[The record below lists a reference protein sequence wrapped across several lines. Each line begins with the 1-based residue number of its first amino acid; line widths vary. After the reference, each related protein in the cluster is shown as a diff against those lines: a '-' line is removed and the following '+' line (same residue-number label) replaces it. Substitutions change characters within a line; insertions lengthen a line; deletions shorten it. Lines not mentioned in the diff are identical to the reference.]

1 MVEGLEEAGRWFR
14 KGLEVTGER
23 QQLSWT
29 GSEKQRKRQGVCL
42 PPPRPPATVPAYRVL
57 SRTACQ
63 VQDGVGWVND
73 RTRSN
78 LAFGQPVRYDGLWA
92 VFEYGDGL
100 IRFRWADL
108 IVVRNRKRRR

>member
-1 MVEGLEEAGRWFR
+1 LRFAEADDSR
-14 KGLEVTGER
+14 KGMEMTGEE
-23 QQLSWT
+23 QKLSWT

-42 PPPRPPATVPAYRVL
+42 PPPRPPATAPVYHVR
-57 SRTACQ
+57 SRTVCQ
-63 VQDGVGWVND
+63 IPDGDGWVNE
-73 RTRSN
+73 RTRSD
-78 LAFGQPVRYDGLWA
+78 LALGQPVQYDGLWA